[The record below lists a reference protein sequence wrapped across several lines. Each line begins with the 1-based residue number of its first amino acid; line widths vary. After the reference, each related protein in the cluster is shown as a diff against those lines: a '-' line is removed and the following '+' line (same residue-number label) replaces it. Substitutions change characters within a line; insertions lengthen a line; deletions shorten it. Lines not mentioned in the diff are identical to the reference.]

1 MTKENLEENKKK
13 KNKFRKRIGFWY
25 TINVVIILKKI
36 LIVEDD
42 ISIHNVLKE
51 ILEAEN
57 YKTYHAYSGTE
68 ALLLFEKEKYDLIL
82 LDLMLPALS
91 GEEIIKQI
99 KDTPIIV
106 LSAKISSNDKVNCLL
121 SGANDYITKPFD
133 RKELL
138 ARIKV
143 QLRNTNNVVDAIKYK
158 ELNLLS
164 DNHTLLV
171 CDTKVNL
178 TKTEYAIVKQLLLN
192 PTQVITKNKL
202 LDLISMDTEDCDE
215 NSLRVHISNI
225 RKKIRDY
232 TEKEY
237 IESIWGIGFKIKE

>member
-106 LSAKISSNDKVNCLL
+106 LSAKSSSDDKVNCLL

-158 ELNLLS
+158 ELNEGTYKFTEPQAVQLEKIQNNETLQYTIKEIILNIITPLLWLIVS
-164 DNHTLLV
+164 TMGLLIFIIGNINLV
-171 CDTKVNL
+171 TKVRK
-178 TKTEYAIVKQLLLN
+178 TKKV
-192 PTQVITKNKL
+192 
-202 LDLISMDTEDCDE
+202 
-215 NSLRVHISNI
+215 
-225 RKKIRDY
+225 
-232 TEKEY
+232 
-237 IESIWGIGFKIKE
+237 